1 MMENKKVKIFFFGSG
16 AFAVPVLEALCLNP
30 KIQMCGIIT
39 QPDKPAGRKMALTP
53 TPVGKWCDA
62 HEIECRRIRSVN
74 EPEFFELL
82 KDCKGKVE
90 LVTSEGDRLNLKST
104 LCQYIAL
111 TQMFK
116 DAQID
121 ELDLIVSE
129 PEDLNLLLN
138 YLVRG

>member
-1 MMENKKVKIFFFGSG
+1 MLIYNTGNPIFYGSRPQTIIIRRELGVKIK
-16 AFAVPVLEALCLNP
+16 N
-30 KIQMCGIIT
+30 IT
-39 QPDKPAGRKMALTP
+39 
-53 TPVGKWCDA
+53 
-62 HEIECRRIRSVN
+62 
-74 EPEFFELL
+74 EPQKFFELL

-116 DAQID
+116 DAQIE

-129 PEDLNLLLN
+129 PEDMSLLLN

>member
-1 MMENKKVKIFFFGSG
+1 MKIK
-16 AFAVPVLEALCLNP
+16 N
-30 KIQMCGIIT
+30 IT
-39 QPDKPAGRKMALTP
+39 
-53 TPVGKWCDA
+53 
-62 HEIECRRIRSVN
+62 
-74 EPEFFELL
+74 EPQKFFEVL
-82 KDCKGKVE
+82 KQFKVKVE
-90 LVTSEGDRLNLKST
+90 LLTSYGDWLNLKST

>member
-1 MMENKKVKIFFFGSG
+1 MKIKNIS
-16 AFAVPVLEALCLNP
+16 
-30 KIQMCGIIT
+30 
-39 QPDKPAGRKMALTP
+39 
-53 TPVGKWCDA
+53 
-62 HEIECRRIRSVN
+62 
-74 EPEFFELL
+74 EPQKFFEML
-82 KDCKGKVE
+82 KKCNGKVE

-129 PEDLNLLLN
+129 PDDLNIIMQ